1 MGLDPRR
8 GILLV
13 FLFGFMILG
22 MDTLAKHLT
31 ALVPIPMLMWAR
43 YTFHVATTP
52 FLGMPGGMRGLVA
65 TTRPGVQV
73 LRSFCMLGATTSFF
87 TAIKFIPLADAIA
100 IGFVSPFV
108 ITGLSI
114 PMLGER
120 VGIRRWIAC
129 AVGFAGALL
138 IIRPGFEERHWAY
151 ILPLA
156 AALCGS
162 LYAILTRRLGPS
174 ERPTTS
180 LFYTA
185 AIGAIVMTAIA
196 PFDWVWPDLWTWA
209 MLVALGA
216 LAAVSHLVLIH
227 AYRHAPASLLAP
239 FGYLE
244 IIWATLFGF
253 LAFGDFPD
261 GLTWVG
267 IAIIVASG
275 LYVFHRETMRRRA
288 TP

>member
-1 MGLDPRR
+1 VIHDPRR

-13 FLFGFMILG
+13 VLFGFMILG

-31 ALVPIPMLMWAR
+31 ALVPITVLMWGR
-43 YTFHVATTP
+43 YTFHVAATP
-52 FLGMPGGMRGLVA
+52 LLGMPGGMRGLVA
-65 TTRPGVQV
+65 TSQPWLQV
-73 LRSFCMLGATTSFF
+73 LRSLCMLLSTTFFF

-100 IGFVSPFV
+100 IGFVAPFI

-114 PMLGER
+114 PMLGEK
-120 VGIRRWIAC
+120 VGVRRWAAC

-138 IIRPGFEERHWAY
+138 IIRPGFEDRHWAY
-151 ILPLA
+151 LLPLC
-156 AALCGS
+156 AALSGS
-162 LYAILTRRLGPS
+162 FYAILTRRLGPQ

-185 AIGAIVMTAIA
+185 AVGALVMSCIA
-196 PFDWVWPDLWTWA
+196 PFDWVWPTPATWA

-244 IIWATLFGF
+244 IIWATLFGY

-261 GLTWVG
+261 ALTWAG
-267 IAIIVASG
+267 IAVIVASG
-275 LYVFHRETMRRRA
+275 LYVFHRETIRRKA
-288 TP
+288 PT